1 MQHRDRQPP
10 ATPAPLA
17 AGKTCPNCQTAM
29 HLHRLPGHYG
39 KPVEID
45 VCHDCNAIWFDPWES
60 SQLSADG
67 TVGLFQLIHERG
79 GSASASARTLDQGLR
94 CVTCREPMRR
104 VNDRVRSTRF
114 VYQSCPNG
122 HGRFTTFYNF
132 LAEKQFVRELTR
144 VERQRLCATVR
155 QVQCS
160 SCGAPVDLA
169 REEACGYC
177 RATVAVFDRD
187 AARKAVDHY
196 LAQRAGREQAGV
208 RPTPS
213 PWPRDTTHPYPWRW
227 QDTVQGADLAADLL
241 WALGRA
247 FSRWGGPRT
256 PISTNQ
262 MPLATATDV
271 LLNAPAREAA
281 FLSASTVEAFAGQ
294 AGASRALDALPT
306 AGDAL
311 RMLSPAS
318 SETLTTIAPIGTV
331 ADASAT
337 PLVETVAEAGSD
349 LDLVSDGIGS
359 LVSSLLDF

>member
-1 MQHRDRQPP
+1 MKQSDHSPS
-10 ATPAPLA
+10 TPSAPVA
-17 AGKTCPNCQTAM
+17 EGKVCPNCATAM

-39 KPVEID
+39 REVEID

-60 SQLSADG
+60 AQLSADG

-79 GSASASARTLDQGLR
+79 GSASTAARTLDQRLR
-94 CVTCREPMRR
+94 CVACREPMRR
-104 VNDRVRSTRF
+104 VNDMVRSTRF

-169 REEACGYC
+169 REDACGYC

-187 AARKAVDHY
+187 AARKAIDHY
-196 LAQRAGREQAGV
+196 LAQRTGRGHAGSQSTATPWTSEST
-208 RPTPS
+208 RPD
-213 PWPRDTTHPYPWRW
+213 RWRRH
-227 QDTVQGADLAADLL
+227 DALHGADLAADLL

-247 FSRWGGPRT
+247 FSRWSGSRT
-256 PISTNQ
+256 PVRTNQ

-271 LLNAPAREAA
+271 LFNAPAREAA
-281 FLSASTVEAFAGQ
+281 FLSTAAAEAFA
-294 AGASRALDALPT
+294 ATGAPNTLPT

-311 RMLSPAS
+311 RTLSRESP
-318 SETLTTIAPIGTV
+318 ETLTALASIGTRAETV
-331 ADASAT
+331 ST
-337 PLVETVAEAGSD
+337 PLVETAAEVGGD

-359 LVSSLLDF
+359 LLSSLLDL

>member
-1 MQHRDRQPP
+1 MHANDPSS
-10 ATPAPLA
+10 APIA
-17 AGKTCPNCQTAM
+17 HGKSCPNCQTPM
-29 HLHRLPGHYG
+29 HLHRLAGHYG
-39 KPVEID
+39 KAVEID

-67 TVGLFQLIHERG
+67 TVGLFQLIHARG
-79 GSASASARTLDQGLR
+79 GASSATARVLGEGLR
-94 CVTCREPMRR
+94 CLACREPMRR

-144 VERQRLCATVR
+144 AERQRLCATVR
-155 QVQCS
+155 QIQCS
-160 SCGAPVDLA
+160 SCGAPVDLT
-169 REEACGYC
+169 REDACSYC

-187 AARKAVDHY
+187 AARKAIDHY
-196 LAQRAGREQAGV
+196 LAQRAGRGHAGGQSAPASWPSDGM
-208 RPTPS
+208 RPD
-213 PWPRDTTHPYPWRW
+213 RWRW
-227 QDTVQGADLAADLL
+227 HDAVQGADLAADLL

-256 PISTNQ
+256 SVSTNQ

-271 LLNAPAREAA
+271 LFNAPAREAA
-281 FLSASTVEAFAGQ
+281 FLSASAAEAFAAQ
-294 AGASRALDALPT
+294 AGAAGAADALPT
-306 AGDAL
+306 AGEAL

-318 SETLTTIAPIGTV
+318 SEALATTASIGTIADT
-331 ADASAT
+331 AAT
-337 PLVETVAEAGSD
+337 PRFETVAEVGSD

>member
-1 MQHRDRQPP
+1 MIQPA

-17 AGKTCPNCQTAM
+17 EGKTCPNCQTAM

-39 KPVEID
+39 REVEID

-60 SQLSADG
+60 TQLSADG

-79 GSASASARTLDQGLR
+79 GSASAAARTLDQRLR
-94 CVTCREPMRR
+94 CALCREPMRR

-132 LAEKQFVRELTR
+132 PAEKQFVRELTR

-169 REEACGYC
+169 REDACGYC

-187 AARKAVDHY
+187 AARKAIDHY
-196 LAQRAGREQAGV
+196 LAQRTGREYAG
-208 RPTPS
+208 PQPAPA
-213 PWPRDTTHPYPWRW
+213 PWPRDNKRPDRWRW
-227 QDTVQGADLAADLL
+227 HDTAQSTDVAADLL
-241 WALGRA
+241 WVLGSR
-247 FSRWGGPRT
+247 FSRWSGLRT
-256 PISTNQ
+256 PVSTDQ

-271 LLNAPAREAA
+271 LFNAPAREAA
-281 FLSASTVEAFAGQ
+281 FLSTAAAEAFA
-294 AGASRALDALPT
+294 ATVAPNTLPT

-311 RMLSPAS
+311 RALSRESP
-318 SETLTTIAPIGTV
+318 ETLTALASIGTV
-331 ADASAT
+331 ADTAAA
-337 PLVETVAEAGSD
+337 PLVESVAEVGGD
-349 LDLVSDGIGS
+349 LDLVSDGSGS
-359 LVSSLLDF
+359 LISSLLDL